1 MTNRNP
7 PTGAVV
13 GLGVPRDGFT
23 FAEVA
28 SGGLGQCLADVR
40 GDGQAPR
47 RGGAL
52 DLVAKGPSDPDW
64 RQYVAKPLRGH
75 MYILA
80 HGLVEPFSRRLE
92 EHLEAIHDRVHKGAY
107 DLGCGR
113 GGFDFSP
120 HRSTVRQ
127 RGRVPSVGV
136 WQVSRQLS
144 RLRGATSLCAIR
156 LPRLA
161 ATRAWVLCSWY

>member
-107 DLGCGR
+107 DLSCGR
-113 GGFDFSP
+113 F
-120 HRSTVRQ
+120 
-127 RGRVPSVGV
+127 VPSFARA
-136 WQVSRQLS
+136 SR
-144 RLRGATSLCAIR
+144 
-156 LPRLA
+156 
-161 ATRAWVLCSWY
+161 